1 MQYHNIQYRNI
12 VKKIRKENEQKMKFD
27 QTLTQLVL
35 DLIEDEKSI
44 PMLLGEV
51 GIGKSSFFEA
61 LGKELNTQVFSL
73 SCNQL
78 ADKADLT
85 GARLVPTDDNKYKQV
100 FFPHETIM
108 NAIKYA
114 EENPRETP
122 LLFLDEIN
130 RTTPDVT
137 SALLSIPTA
146 RKIGSVELPSNLRV
160 AVAGNDKG
168 NITSLDE
175 ASISR
180 FMLIH
185 IEPDSNTF
193 ISLDEDLNIYV
204 KNVLQKY
211 PDTIFCKTV
220 VDIEKDEE
228 NDEDQDFI
236 EDIFDADNEMKQ
248 LTTPRTIASLSRYL
262 NKKSNDDLKAM
273 LVSITNNDT
282 TLLQEIIEGFVGYT
296 RFTQKLLEEIIN
308 GINTNQTNTA
318 QRAKAVKPNC
328 YDELKSKASIQELQD
343 FIINSMTEKERSE
356 SLVYALYE
364 KEDNKI
370 YIEELAK
377 QIENIDNNAL
387 KTLTDLAMYHELDQQ
402 NVDDFTST
410 KLPLSDKLSII
421 LSL

>member
-1 MQYHNIQYRNI
+1 
-12 VKKIRKENEQKMKFD
+12 MKFD

-146 RKIGSVELPSNLRV
+146 RKIGSVKLPSNLRV

-185 IEPDSNTF
+185 IEPDSSTF
-193 ISLDEDLNIYV
+193 INLDEDLNIYV
-204 KNVLQKY
+204 KNVLQKH

-296 RFTQKLLEEIIN
+296 KFTQKLLEEIIN

-318 QRAKAVKPNC
+318 QRAKAIKPNC

-343 FIINSMTEKERSE
+343 FITNSMTEKERSE

-364 KEDNKI
+364 KEDNKT

>member
-1 MQYHNIQYRNI
+1 
-12 VKKIRKENEQKMKFD
+12 MKFD

-51 GIGKSSFFEA
+51 GIGKSSFFKA

-78 ADKADLT
+78 ADKTDLT

-146 RKIGSVELPSNLRV
+146 RKIGSVKLPSNLRV

-185 IEPDSNTF
+185 IEPDSSTF
-193 ISLDEDLNIYV
+193 INLDEDLNIYV
-204 KNVLQKY
+204 KNVLQKH

-296 RFTQKLLEEIIN
+296 KFTQKLLEEIIN

-318 QRAKAVKPNC
+318 QRAKAIKPNC

-343 FIINSMTEKERSE
+343 FITNSMTEKERSE

-364 KEDNKI
+364 KEDNKT

>member
-1 MQYHNIQYRNI
+1 MQYRNI

-130 RTTPDVT
+130 RTTPDIT

-160 AVAGNDKG
+160 VVAGNDKG

-193 ISLDEDLNIYV
+193 INLDEDLNIYV

-318 QRAKAVKPNC
+318 QRVKAVKPNC
-328 YDELKSKASIQELQD
+328 YDELKTKASIQELQD

-364 KEDNKI
+364 KEDNKT

>member
-1 MQYHNIQYRNI
+1 MQYRNI

-114 EENPRETP
+114 KENPRETP

-193 ISLDEDLNIYV
+193 INLDEDLNIYV

-220 VDIEKDEE
+220 VDIEEDEE

-296 RFTQKLLEEIIN
+296 KFTQKLLEEIIN
-308 GINTNQTNTA
+308 GINTNQTNTT
-318 QRAKAVKPNC
+318 QRVKAVKPNC
-328 YDELKSKASIQELQD
+328 YDELKTKASIQELQD

-364 KEDNKI
+364 KEDNKT

>member
-1 MQYHNIQYRNI
+1 
-12 VKKIRKENEQKMKFD
+12 MKFD

-51 GIGKSSFFEA
+51 GIGKSSFFEV

-193 ISLDEDLNIYV
+193 INLDENLNIYV

-211 PDTIFCKTV
+211 PDTIFCKTIV
-220 VDIEKDEE
+220 NIENNEE

-296 RFTQKLLEEIIN
+296 KFTQKLLEEIIN

>member
-1 MQYHNIQYRNI
+1 MQYRNI

-318 QRAKAVKPNC
+318 QRIKAVKPNC
-328 YDELKSKASIQELQD
+328 YDELKTKASIQELQD

-364 KEDNKI
+364 KEDNKT

>member
-1 MQYHNIQYRNI
+1 MQYRNI
-12 VKKIRKENEQKMKFD
+12 AKKIRKENEQKMKFD

-193 ISLDEDLNIYV
+193 INLDEDLNIYV
-204 KNVLQKY
+204 KNVLQKH

-296 RFTQKLLEEIIN
+296 KFTQKLLEEIIN

-318 QRAKAVKPNC
+318 QKTKAVKPNC
-328 YDELKSKASIQELQD
+328 YNELKSKASIQELQD

-364 KEDNKI
+364 KEDNKV

>member
-1 MQYHNIQYRNI
+1 MQYRNI

-193 ISLDEDLNIYV
+193 INLDENLNIYV

-211 PDTIFCKTV
+211 PDTIFCKTIV
-220 VDIEKDEE
+220 NIENNEENEE

-262 NKKSNDDLKAM
+262 NKKSNNDLKAM

-296 RFTQKLLEEIIN
+296 KFTQKLLEEIIN

-364 KEDNKI
+364 KEDNKV

>member
-1 MQYHNIQYRNI
+1 MQYRNI
-12 VKKIRKENEQKMKFD
+12 VKKIKKENEQKMKFD

-193 ISLDEDLNIYV
+193 INLDEDLNIYV

-308 GINTNQTNTA
+308 GINTNQTNTT
-318 QRAKAVKPNC
+318 QRIKAVKPNC
-328 YDELKSKASIQELQD
+328 YDELKTKASIQELQD
-343 FIINSMTEKERSE
+343 FITNSMTEKERSE

-364 KEDNKI
+364 KEDNKT

>member
-1 MQYHNIQYRNI
+1 
-12 VKKIRKENEQKMKFD
+12 MKFD

-146 RKIGSVELPSNLRV
+146 RKIGSVKLPSNLRV

-185 IEPDSNTF
+185 IEPDSSTF
-193 ISLDEDLNIYV
+193 INLDEDLNIYV
-204 KNVLQKY
+204 KNVLQKH

-296 RFTQKLLEEIIN
+296 KFTQKLLEEIIN

-343 FIINSMTEKERSE
+343 FITNSMTEKERSE

-364 KEDNKI
+364 KEDNKT

>member
-1 MQYHNIQYRNI
+1 
-12 VKKIRKENEQKMKFD
+12 MKFD

-137 SALLSIPTA
+137 SALLSIPTV
-146 RKIGSVELPSNLRV
+146 RKIGSVKLPSNLRV

-193 ISLDEDLNIYV
+193 INLDEDLNIYV
-204 KNVLQKY
+204 KNVLQKH

-220 VDIEKDEE
+220 IDIEKDEE

-296 RFTQKLLEEIIN
+296 KFTQKLLEEIIN

-343 FIINSMTEKERSE
+343 FITNSMTEKERSE

-364 KEDNKI
+364 KEDNKT

>member
-1 MQYHNIQYRNI
+1 MQYRNI

-193 ISLDEDLNIYV
+193 INLDEDLNIYV

-296 RFTQKLLEEIIN
+296 KFTQKLLEEIIN

-364 KEDNKI
+364 KEDNKV

>member
-1 MQYHNIQYRNI
+1 MQYRNI

-160 AVAGNDKG
+160 AIAGNDKG

-193 ISLDEDLNIYV
+193 INLDENLNIYV

-211 PDTIFCKTV
+211 PDTIFCKTIV
-220 VDIEKDEE
+220 NIENNEE

-296 RFTQKLLEEIIN
+296 KFTQKLLEEIIN

>member
-1 MQYHNIQYRNI
+1 
-12 VKKIRKENEQKMKFD
+12 MKFD

-85 GARLVPTDDNKYKQV
+85 GARLVPTNDNKYKQV

-146 RKIGSVELPSNLRV
+146 RKIGSVKLPSNLRV

-185 IEPDSNTF
+185 IEPDSSTF
-193 ISLDEDLNIYV
+193 INLDEDLNIYV
-204 KNVLQKY
+204 KNVLQKH

-296 RFTQKLLEEIIN
+296 KFTQKLLEEIIN

-343 FIINSMTEKERSE
+343 FITNSMTEKERSE

-364 KEDNKI
+364 KEDNKT

>member
-1 MQYHNIQYRNI
+1 MQYRNI

-146 RKIGSVELPSNLRV
+146 RKIGSVKLPSNLRV

-193 ISLDEDLNIYV
+193 INLDEDLNIYV

-318 QRAKAVKPNC
+318 QRVKAVKPNC
-328 YDELKSKASIQELQD
+328 YDELKTKASIQELQD

-364 KEDNKI
+364 KEDNKT

>member
-1 MQYHNIQYRNI
+1 MQYRNI

-146 RKIGSVELPSNLRV
+146 RKIGSVKLPSNLRV

-193 ISLDEDLNIYV
+193 INLDEDLNIYV

-318 QRAKAVKPNC
+318 QRVKAVKPNC
-328 YDELKSKASIQELQD
+328 YDELKTKASIQELQD
-343 FIINSMTEKERSE
+343 LERAPA
-356 SLVYALYE
+356 SLAR
-364 KEDNKI
+364 
-370 YIEELAK
+370 
-377 QIENIDNNAL
+377 
-387 KTLTDLAMYHELDQQ
+387 
-402 NVDDFTST
+402 
-410 KLPLSDKLSII
+410 
-421 LSL
+421 

>member
-85 GARLVPTDDNKYKQV
+85 GARLIPTDDNKYKQV

-193 ISLDEDLNIYV
+193 INLDEDLNIYV

-318 QRAKAVKPNC
+318 QRVKAVKPNC
-328 YDELKSKASIQELQD
+328 YDELKTKASIQELQD

-364 KEDNKI
+364 KEDNKT

>member
-1 MQYHNIQYRNI
+1 
-12 VKKIRKENEQKMKFD
+12 MKFD

-146 RKIGSVELPSNLRV
+146 RKIGSVKLPSNLRV

-185 IEPDSNTF
+185 IEPDSSTF
-193 ISLDEDLNIYV
+193 INLDEDLNIYV
-204 KNVLQKY
+204 KNVLQKH

-296 RFTQKLLEEIIN
+296 KFTQKLLEEIIN

-343 FIINSMTEKERSE
+343 FITNSMTEKERSE

-364 KEDNKI
+364 KEDNKT

-377 QIENIDNNAL
+377 QIENIDNNVL

>member
-318 QRAKAVKPNC
+318 QRVKAVKPNC
-328 YDELKSKASIQELQD
+328 YDELKTKASIQELQD

-364 KEDNKI
+364 KEDNKT

>member
-1 MQYHNIQYRNI
+1 
-12 VKKIRKENEQKMKFD
+12 MKFD

-193 ISLDEDLNIYV
+193 INLDEDLNIYV

-318 QRAKAVKPNC
+318 QRVKAVKPNC
-328 YDELKSKASIQELQD
+328 YDELKTKTSIQELQD

-364 KEDNKI
+364 KEDNKT

>member
-1 MQYHNIQYRNI
+1 MQYHNIQYSNI
-12 VKKIRKENEQKMKFD
+12 VKKFRKENEQKMKFD

-193 ISLDEDLNIYV
+193 INLDENLNIYV

-308 GINTNQTNTA
+308 GINTNQTNTT
-318 QRAKAVKPNC
+318 QRIKAVKPNC
-328 YDELKSKASIQELQD
+328 YDELKTKASIQELQD

-364 KEDNKI
+364 KEDNKT

>member
-1 MQYHNIQYRNI
+1 
-12 VKKIRKENEQKMKFD
+12 MKFD

-51 GIGKSSFFEA
+51 GIGKSSFFES
-61 LGKELNTQVFSL
+61 LGKKLNTQVFSL

-146 RKIGSVELPSNLRV
+146 RKIGSVKLPSNLRV

-193 ISLDEDLNIYV
+193 INLDEDLNIYV

-296 RFTQKLLEEIIN
+296 KFTQKLLEEIIN

-364 KEDNKI
+364 KEDNKT